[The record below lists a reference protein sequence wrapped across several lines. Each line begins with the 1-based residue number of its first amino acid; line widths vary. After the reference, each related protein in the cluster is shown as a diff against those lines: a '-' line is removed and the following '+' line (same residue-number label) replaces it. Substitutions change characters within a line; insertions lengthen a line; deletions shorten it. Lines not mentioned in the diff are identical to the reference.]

1 VVQIRTGVRY
11 GRVLSLLLFNTMIYE
26 ILNEVRG
33 ENRRP
38 DLKTLCRQCVDL
50 GERWNLN

>member
-1 VVQIRTGVRY
+1 LKIRIGVSH
-11 GRVLSLLLFNTMIYE
+11 GRVPALVLFKAMIYE

-38 DLKTLCRQCVDL
+38 DMQT
-50 GERWNLN
+50 

>member
-1 VVQIRTGVRY
+1 
-11 GRVLSLLLFNTMIYE
+11 MIYE

-38 DLKTLCRQCVDL
+38 DMQTVCGFGGKMKCKLKRK
-50 GERWNLN
+50 